1 MAKVKGIC
9 KNYGECGLA
18 DSKEIQEVEKTNFV
32 CEECGKTLYEQNSP
46 IKKAKTSKLPLLLLI
61 AAGLV
66 LLGGGGFAV
75 THWGGKDEGD
85 GVETPVDPPI
95 VPVDSIIVSE
105 TEHTLYIGDSA
116 KITAIVIPSEA
127 TDTTVVW
134 MTSNPD
140 IVTVSDGII
149 KAVGKGQATVT
160 VKSNDGKASE
170 TVTVNVTPKEEGPSG
185 YVQKEVPSGYALGW
199 GTYEGPMQGGKPH
212 GIGGEVK
219 VSKSYS
225 IDLKNGSSKQVFRG
239 DKLVNTKFVN
249 GKLVQGYI
257 HRSNGEQESFVIGN

>member
-75 THWGGKDEGD
+75 THWGGKDKVDTEED
-85 GVETPVDPPI
+85 GVKTPVAPPI

-116 KITAIVIPSEA
+116 KITTKVIPSEA

-134 MTSNPD
+134 MTSNPN
-140 IVTVSDGII
+140 IVTVSDGNI

-160 VKSNDGKASE
+160 VKSNDGKASATV
-170 TVTVNVTPKEEGPSG
+170 TVTVNVTPKEEG
-185 YVQKEVPSGYALGW
+185 PSGYALGW

-239 DKLVNTKFVN
+239 DKLVNTKFLN

>member
-9 KNYGECGLA
+9 KNYEECGLA

-46 IKKAKTSKLPLLLLI
+46 IKNAKTSKLPLLLLI

-75 THWGGKDEGD
+75 THWGGKDKAKNGGEIEIVEEEYELEGEESD
-85 GVETPVDPPI
+85 LDDEEEIVETPVDTK
-95 VPVDSIIVSE
+95 S
-105 TEHTLYIGDSA
+105 TG
-116 KITAIVIPSEA
+116 
-127 TDTTVVW
+127 TT
-134 MTSNPD
+134 
-140 IVTVSDGII
+140 I
-149 KAVGKGQATVT
+149 Q
-160 VKSNDGKASE
+160 
-170 TVTVNVTPKEEGPSG
+170 
-185 YVQKEVPSGYALGW
+185 PSGYALGW